1 MIQIV
6 GALIKKPSKV
16 GIVKLWKYYQ
26 SSDYSEM
33 TSVIATGDFDNN
45 HIIESVNEA
54 APTGR
59 ASIVGLSG
67 NKDLVIPKN
76 QMSKAKGQY
85 KKMLN
90 HLMKAGKSMNQPGEI
105 DMMVSHMEDAYDEM
119 LALWK
124 NVKVVKKESVNEA
137 VEPQGNMAKIAKVVK
152 DKQATKLS
160 GVMIDMQ
167 SANLLMKLWDAVSD
181 KDKEKMNKMNAKLLT
196 SIIKK
201 LWSRINLKLPI

>member
-1 MIQIV
+1 MWANNPEMAKKWEKEESLTKESGILYKAGVKKYGKEGMKKIQQAAGKRKSHAEI
-6 GALIKKPSKV
+6 GKIKD
-16 GIVKLWKYYQ
+16 KY
-26 SSDYSEM
+26 EKGKKE
-33 TSVIATGDFDNN
+33 SV
-45 HIIESVNEA
+45 SVNEM
-54 APTGR
+54 PNFDRGT
-59 ASIVGLSG
+59 SGLPRG
-67 NKDLVIPKN
+67 FIDDYNKI
-76 QMSKAKGQY
+76 
-85 KKMLN
+85 
-90 HLMKAGKSMNQPGEI
+90 
-105 DMMVSHMEDAYDEM
+105 
-119 LALWK
+119 
-124 NVKVVKKESVNEA
+124 VKKLSKGKGFGTLSRSDKKKVWATLGKKYNESVNEA